1 MAELMR
7 EADNLVLKLSTA
19 EKMES
24 VHGDIRVPISAV
36 KSVTVLDDVIHA
48 VRGIK
53 MPGTRIPGVVAMG
66 TFLSGSDTTFAIV
79 HHQNKRGLKVVLA
92 DRSSTG
98 LGLTALIIGLDDPEG
113 VMGQLGLST
122 SFQ

>member
-7 EADNLVLKLSTA
+7 EADHLLLKLSTA

-36 KSVTVLDDVIHA
+36 KSVTVLNDVIHA
-48 VRGIK
+48 VRGMKI
-53 MPGTRIPGVVAMG
+53 PGTRIPGVLAMG

-79 HHQNKRGLKVVLA
+79 HHQNQRGLHVILA
-92 DRSSTG
+92 GRSSTG
-98 LGLTALIIGLDDPEG
+98 VDFTALIIGLNDPEG
-113 VMGQLGLST
+113 VMARLGLST
-122 SFQ
+122 AFQ

>member
-79 HHQNKRGLKVVLA
+79 HHQNKRSTKWSWQIGRARGWVL
-92 DRSSTG
+92 
-98 LGLTALIIGLDDPEG
+98 PP
-113 VMGQLGLST
+113 
-122 SFQ
+122 